1 LKGIILEIERMNKGE
16 WGKIRA
22 FFDMKTEEGFILKG
36 FKLINGTNGMFV
48 GFPSQKGQDD
58 QYYDTIYADKELKEQ
73 VNQAA
78 MKYYGGDIMTGGY
91 DQSAGFNQAPPAND
105 APPVDDAAF
114 DDDIPF

>member
-1 LKGIILEIERMNKGE
+1 MNKGE

-22 FFDMKTEEGFILKG
+22 FFDLKTDEGFILKG

-58 QYYDTIYADKELKEQ
+58 VYYDTIYADKELKER
-73 VNQAA
+73 VNEVA
-78 MKYYGGDIMTGGY
+78 MKYYGGDITTGGY
-91 DQSAGFNQAPPAND
+91 DPSKSTTGGDHPPENN
-105 APPVDDAAF
+105 APPVDDSAF

>member
-1 LKGIILEIERMNKGE
+1 MNKGE

-58 QYYDTIYADKELKEQ
+58 QYYDTIYE
-73 VNQAA
+73 
-78 MKYYGGDIMTGGY
+78 TGKKPRCPNGTRRNKKT
-91 DQSAGFNQAPPAND
+91 GRCEPK
-105 APPVDDAAF
+105 
-114 DDDIPF
+114 